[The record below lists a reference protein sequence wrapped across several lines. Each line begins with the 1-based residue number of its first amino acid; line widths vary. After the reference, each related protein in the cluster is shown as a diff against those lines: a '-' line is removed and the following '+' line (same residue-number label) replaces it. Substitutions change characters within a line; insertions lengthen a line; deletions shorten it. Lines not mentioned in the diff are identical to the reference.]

1 MEPFTIAAIGSALG
15 AFGGLASG
23 LLNWKLG
30 QQTLNLNKQM
40 ALWNLAGQAATNNQ
54 NQAMHQAQLNQAQA
68 QFQTQVDLTQQQRA
82 EDYQRFLEN
91 RDYIAQRE
99 DTAIQ
104 RRMADL
110 KSAGINPLL
119 ALGALHPGGVAS
131 MSSPTGGNIPTPAL
145 PTPHAATPYNF
156 QANLDYTILS
166 RGLGESL
173 NRVAEN
179 VTRYALFREQVEAA
193 GLDNVLKHIE
203 ISKLLQKD
211 AEGKT
216 LADYA
221 LARARQEL
229 KNLQK
234 DETLKTLDQ
243 SLKKTQIVEKPA
255 IVEFKRQLD
264 EAERQ
269 GKIGK
274 KTKLGI
280 QWITEKLDSLFDT
293 YSHDRLRR

>member
-1 MEPFTIAAIGSALG
+1 MPLEPATITAIGSALG

-23 LLNWKLG
+23 LLNWNLG
-30 QQTLNLNKQM
+30 NRTLGLNKNM
-40 ALWNLAGQAATNNQ
+40 SLWNLAGQAAANNQ
-54 NQAMHQAQLNQAQA
+54 NQAMHQH
-68 QFQTQVDLTQQQRA
+68 QFDTQVQLTQQQRA

-99 DTAIQ
+99 DTVIQ

-110 KSAGINPLL
+110 EAAGINPLL

-131 MSSPTGGNIPTPAL
+131 MSSPVGGNIPAPS
-145 PTPHAATPYNF
+145 PHAATPYNF

-229 KNLQK
+229 KNLKQ
-234 DETLKTLDQ
+234 DESLKTLDQ

-293 YSHDRLRR
+293 YSHERARR